1 MTQEP
6 RIYMPMEEEDAEI
19 TAAALGDPDNPPW
32 KEEDFARARRGR
44 PPMLPSQRKKQVT
57 INLDP
62 DVVEAAKAG
71 GTGWQT
77 RINAA
82 LRRHFGLPDEAG

>member
-1 MTQEP
+1 MT
-6 RIYMPMEEEDAEI
+6 EDKSYI
-19 TAAALGDPDNPPW
+19 SPDGDALELDEAW
-32 KEEDFARARRGR
+32 FRRARRGR
-44 PPMLPSQRKKQVT
+44 PPMLPSKRKRQVT

-71 GTGWQT
+71 GAGWQT

-82 LRRHFGLPDEAG
+82 LRRHFGLRDEAG

>member
-1 MTQEP
+1 MT
-6 RIYMPMEEEDAEI
+6 EDKSYI
-19 TAAALGDPDNPPW
+19 SPDGDALELDEAW
-32 KEEDFARARRGR
+32 FRRARRGR
-44 PPMLPSQRKKQVT
+44 PPMLPSKRKRQVT

-71 GTGWQT
+71 GAGWQT

-82 LRRHFGLPDEAG
+82 LRRHFGLADDVG

>member
-1 MTQEP
+1 MT
-6 RIYMPMEEEDAEI
+6 EDKSYISPE
-19 TAAALGDPDNPPW
+19 GDAFELDEAW
-32 KEEDFARARRGR
+32 FRRARRGR
-44 PPMLPSQRKKQVT
+44 PPMLPSQRKRQVT

-71 GTGWQT
+71 GAGWQT

-82 LRRHFGLPDEAG
+82 LRRHFGLADEPR